1 MLSQDLSILDDAPE
15 GLSTLEVLDDISDI
29 VESVVLGL
37 GGEAERDAY
46 LTLTDQYD
54 EYADSVAAEPA
65 DRTPEES
72 VRLSELEERMIDAF
86 DALLAGCPDHI
97 RKLHEALRG
106 AIDAEEAER
115 D

>member
-1 MLSQDLSILDDAPE
+1 MLSEDLSILDDAPE
-15 GLSTLEVLDDISDI
+15 GLSTLEVLDDVADI

-46 LTLTDQYD
+46 LTLVDQYD
-54 EYADSVAAEPA
+54 ELSDSVAAEPA
-65 DRTPEES
+65 DRTAEENA
-72 VRLSELEERMIDAF
+72 RLSKLEERMAAAF
-86 DALLAGCPDHI
+86 ETLLQGCPDHI
-97 RKLHEALRG
+97 RKLHEALRA

>member
-1 MLSQDLSILDDAPE
+1 MLSEDLSILDDAPE
-15 GLSTLEVLDDISDI
+15 GLSTLEALDDIGDI
-29 VESVVLGL
+29 VEAVVLGL

-46 LTLTDQYD
+46 LTIADQYD
-54 EYADSVAAEPA
+54 EYADSVALEQA
-65 DRTPEES
+65 DRTAEENA
-72 VRLSELEERMIDAF
+72 RLSELEERTAAAF
-86 DALLAGCPDHI
+86 GALLQGCPDHI